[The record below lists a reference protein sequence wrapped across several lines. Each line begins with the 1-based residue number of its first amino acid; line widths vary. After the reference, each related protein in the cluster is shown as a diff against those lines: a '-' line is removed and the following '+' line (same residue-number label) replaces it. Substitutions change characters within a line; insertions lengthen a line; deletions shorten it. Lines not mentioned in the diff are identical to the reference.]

1 MNFRR
6 LQAQIIL
13 LIVSLAWGWTFSLV
27 KESLTRIGTFSFLF
41 FRFALA
47 FALLAVIFRFNPRR
61 LSLSLALKGIIIG
74 LALFGGYAF
83 QTLGLNYTTAT
94 NSAFITGLS
103 VVLVPFMES
112 AMLKRRV
119 EGRVWIGSILSV
131 LGLALLTLRF
141 EEGLSLNVGD
151 LLTLLCA
158 ASFGLHIVLIGR
170 FSRPENYPPILVSQ
184 IGVVACL
191 SGLLALPLEGM
202 GFPRSPLVWRAIIIT
217 AIFATVFAFWAQNR
231 FQSLLTPGRAAII
244 FSTEPVFAAVFG
256 YLFLGERLTVRGWI
270 GAALILLAML
280 ISQGMPGRGLN
291 KGKS

>member
-47 FALLAVIFRFNPRR
+47 FALLAVIFRFNLRR

-119 EGRVWIGSILSV
+119 EGRV
-131 LGLALLTLRF
+131 
-141 EEGLSLNVGD
+141 LSLI
-151 LLTLLCA
+151 
-158 ASFGLHIVLIGR
+158 HI
-170 FSRPENYPPILVSQ
+170 
-184 IGVVACL
+184 
-191 SGLLALPLEGM
+191 
-202 GFPRSPLVWRAIIIT
+202 
-217 AIFATVFAFWAQNR
+217 
-231 FQSLLTPGRAAII
+231 
-244 FSTEPVFAAVFG
+244 
-256 YLFLGERLTVRGWI
+256 
-270 GAALILLAML
+270 
-280 ISQGMPGRGLN
+280 
-291 KGKS
+291 